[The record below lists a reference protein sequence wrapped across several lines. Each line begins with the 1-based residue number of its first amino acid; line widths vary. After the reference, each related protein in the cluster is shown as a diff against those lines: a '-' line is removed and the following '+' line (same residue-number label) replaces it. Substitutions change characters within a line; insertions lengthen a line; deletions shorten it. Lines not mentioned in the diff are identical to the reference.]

1 MDIGRAFGIPFKD
14 VKWFGKAAWAGL
26 WMTVPFTG
34 FAVYGYTLDYIR
46 NVANGYETPLPEWT
60 GNFGRYWVRGLLVAI
75 ALGIY
80 MLPATILMVIGYLPM
95 LGAAIQ
101 AGSDPSSDAASAL
114 AALGGTAICVTSMV
128 AILYIVA
135 VSIFSYAALTHYA
148 LSESFGAF
156 FQFKEIIARLRTN
169 SGYFTA
175 WLMTNV
181 IAIGVGFVAGIVA
194 GFLTAILIGIV
205 FVPFVIGV
213 CYFVGAAMAGHLFG
227 QYAAKAYGLPGL
239 QPVVVGYAAPT
250 APAPYAPPAAPYAP
264 PAAPVAPAPAP
275 PAAPAAP
282 APPVPPE
289 PPAAPA
295 EATAPAP
302 PAPPAAPAQPAPP
315 APPAPPEPPAAP
327 AEAAPPAPPDPP
339 KPPADSDAAQP

>member
-26 WMTVPFTG
+26 WMTLPFTG
-34 FAVYGYTLDYIR
+34 FALYGYTLDYIR

-60 GNFGRYWVRGLLVAI
+60 GNFGRYWVRGLLVSI

-95 LGAAIQ
+95 LGAIVQ
-101 AGSDPSSDAASAL
+101 AGSDPSSDATSAM
-114 AALGGTAICVTSMV
+114 AALGGTTICVTSVV
-128 AILYIVA
+128 AIIYIVA
-135 VSIFSYAALTHYA
+135 VSILSYAALTHYA

-181 IAIGVGFVAGIVA
+181 IAIGVGFVAGILA
-194 GFLTAILIGIV
+194 SILTAILIGSV
-205 FVPFVIGV
+205 LVPFVIGV

-239 QPVVVGYAAPT
+239 QPVAAVAYAAPG
-250 APAPYAPPAAPYAP
+250 APPAPYTPPVAPYAP

-275 PAAPAAP
+275 PAPP
-282 APPVPPE
+282 APPAV
-289 PPAAPA
+289 
-295 EATAPAP
+295 
-302 PAPPAAPAQPAPP
+302 PAPPAAPAPP
-315 APPAPPEPPAAP
+315 TPP
-327 AEAAPPAPPDPP
+327 AEAAPPAAPEPPTPP
-339 KPPADSDAAQP
+339 AEAAPPAAPEPPAPPADNDAAQP